1 MAFRSLLITSALL
14 AAASGADRSACNATW
29 FLTLPCGEAAGA
41 LVSQGKAWRTNQCY
55 GNQEECQY
63 EESPAA
69 LEIRR
74 TSLSTHKTNEIAFEF
89 TPPLPHPFC
98 KIRVGLLPTEHQRV
112 TPAPVTP
119 GDIAV
124 VCSCS
129 GPFHN
134 DVPGRRPAK
143 RLLPTPPFNDRKWTD
158 PCRRLR
164 RDVQ

>member
-98 KIRVGLLPTEHQRV
+98 KIRARSTTTSRAAGRPNDYCLLHHLMTGSGLTRAEGYAETCNEAMCPSKASATCNGEE
-112 TPAPVTP
+112 
-119 GDIAV
+119 
-124 VCSCS
+124 
-129 GPFHN
+129 
-134 DVPGRRPAK
+134 
-143 RLLPTPPFNDRKWTD
+143 
-158 PCRRLR
+158 
-164 RDVQ
+164 